1 MSLPTNQPPTRS
13 VETSNIMRLKDAVM
27 STIRAKRKKTPDSA
41 SKRKTADIIR
51 RRLDPLFIDDIALPI
66 VVL

>member
-1 MSLPTNQPPTRS
+1 
-13 VETSNIMRLKDAVM
+13 MRLKDAVM